1 MKKIIASAFLVIA
14 LFGVSL
20 VSASAGTFDPST
32 GNGYCVLGTARF
44 VPYSGEVDSV
54 DALAA
59 ILNAISAADNSLSYG
74 SSASAGAQYVFM
86 PTFQVN
92 IRYNSTHNCYGIFLQ
107 NKSYSGWLH
116 TGNDSIGW
124 YMIYCP
130 PEKFEPYLLYS
141 ISRATSAISSKVSTI
156 SDTLTA
162 LSNSLSS
169 WIGGQLNGI
178 YYWTNQINVSADQIM
193 QRTMSIDN
201 SLSSFFDGHTVSDII
216 SAIPAASDLSNIES
230 TLSSINDKL
239 DNLSSSSGSAYDD
252 SALLAA
258 LQPITSFYEGG
269 VETVAKQSNSG
280 LLNCNLQ
287 FERGTF
293 SLLSLDAPADADVF
307 FFSRSAVY
315 YTAVGLSFGSSVRP
329 CSSPSPTHLGPT
341 MVADADSVAVTVK
354 ARSNSLVPAGTYDVH
369 FFDSAGNAITLKTG
383 DCFLPGSEVG
393 VWQIQRAEGG
403 YITIGSTTGLP
414 NGFEFSDL
422 FYSCVRFKASELNSA
437 PALFSYWLD
446 YFYNTETY
454 YSLFRIVSSADST
467 ITFRYSTLH
476 PVLAWLAQCQNGF
489 QTWLGNKL
497 DNLPSSSG
505 SSDLTSVTTRL
516 DTIIEQL
523 QTTSGE
529 SGCDH
534 TYTQD
539 VTQAPT
545 CILPGLQVSTC
556 SQCGDSYSEILA
568 ALGHDWQC
576 TSHVEAVTDP
586 DTGEVTQ
593 SGYDIYTCS
602 RCGDTYND
610 YAGDGAPS
618 DYGDT
623 SLSKIIVKLFSKL
636 GTFAGKIISW
646 IIGLFDKMLSGLN
659 DIITRFS
666 DLTAQI
672 TGFGGDYPS
681 WLSGFWGI
689 LPQEFQLALTFS
701 FVCVFIGV
709 IGRKLFFA

>member
-1 MKKIIASAFLVIA
+1 MLRKFIITVICCLSISVLCAVPSYAATMSDKEMAIEQISLCWQTSTNKKNVISFDSLTSLCA
-14 LFGVSL
+14 DLNRDGYPCEIRFVSVL
-20 VSASAGTFDPST
+20 
-32 GNGYCVLGTARF
+32 NGYAILGTGYVHNTFESAR
-44 VPYSGEVDSV
+44 VY
-54 DALAA
+54 
-59 ILNAISAADNSLSYG
+59 SLSGKYYSNIEG
-74 SSASAGAQYVFM
+74 SIFYSPYQSDSLLSG
-86 PTFQVN
+86 
-92 IRYNSTHNCYGIFLQ
+92 IST
-107 NKSYSGWLH
+107 
-116 TGNDSIGW
+116 
-124 YMIYCP
+124 
-130 PEKFEPYLLYS
+130 YL
-141 ISRATSAISSKVSTI
+141 SAISSKVSTI
-156 SDTLTA
+156 SDTLTS
-162 LSNSLSS
+162 LYNSLQS
-169 WIGGQLNGI
+169 WFGGQLSGI
-178 YYWTNQINVSADQIM
+178 YYWTNSIYLSAS
-193 QRTMSIDN
+193 RID
-201 SLSSFFDGHTVSDII
+201 SALTSFFGNNTVSDII
-216 SAIPAASDLSNIES
+216 SAIPAAPDLSNIES
-230 TLSSINDKL
+230 TLSSINNKL
-239 DNLSSSSGSAYDD
+239 DNLPSSSGSAYDD

-258 LQPITSFYEGG
+258 LQPIISFYQDG
-269 VETVAKQSNSG
+269 VETVVLDSSSG
-280 LLNCNLQ
+280 TLSGNIQ

-293 SLLSLDAPADADVF
+293 SLLSLNASADADIF
-307 FFSRSAVY
+307 FLAENVY
-315 YTAVGLSFGSSVRP
+315 YSPSSLSFACPVRSS
-329 CSSPSPTHLGPT
+329 SSPTLSALGPT
-341 MVADADSVAVTVK
+341 LTADADHITVTVK
-354 ARSNSLVPAGTYDVH
+354 KTLDLPISVGTYDIQ
-369 FFDSAGNAITLKTG
+369 FFDTSGDAIALKTG
-383 DCFLPGSEVG
+383 DCFLPGSDVG
-393 VWQIQRAEGG
+393 VWQIRRAEGG

-414 NGFEFSDL
+414 EGFEFSDL
-422 FYSCVRFKASELNSA
+422 FHSCVRFKVSDINSA
-437 PALFSYWLD
+437 PAQFSYWLD
-446 YFYNTETY
+446 YFYNTDTY
-454 YSLFRIVSSADST
+454 YSRFRIVSPDDAT

-476 PVLAWLAQCQNGF
+476 PVLAWLAQRQNGF

-497 DNLPSSSG
+497 DNLPG

-636 GTFAGKIISW
+636 GTFAGKVISW

-659 DIITRFS
+659 DLITRFS

-709 IGRKLFFA
+709 IGRKLFFV

>member
-1 MKKIIASAFLVIA
+1 MLRKFIITVICCLSISILCAVPSYAATMSDKEMAIEQISLCWQTSTNKKNVIS
-14 LFGVSL
+14 FDSL
-20 VSASAGTFDPST
+20 TSLCADLNRDGYPCEIRFVSAL
-32 GNGYCVLGTARF
+32 NGYAILGTGYVHNTFESAR
-44 VPYSGEVDSV
+44 VY
-54 DALAA
+54 
-59 ILNAISAADNSLSYG
+59 SLSGKYYSNIEG
-74 SSASAGAQYVFM
+74 SIFYSPYQSDSLLSG
-86 PTFQVN
+86 
-92 IRYNSTHNCYGIFLQ
+92 IST
-107 NKSYSGWLH
+107 
-116 TGNDSIGW
+116 
-124 YMIYCP
+124 
-130 PEKFEPYLLYS
+130 YL
-141 ISRATSAISSKVSTI
+141 SAISSKVSTI
-156 SDTLTA
+156 SDTLTS
-162 LSNSLSS
+162 LYNSLQS
-169 WIGGQLNGI
+169 WFGGQLSGI
-178 YYWTNQINVSADQIM
+178 YYWTNSINLSAS
-193 QRTMSIDN
+193 RID
-201 SLSSFFDGHTVSDII
+201 SALTSFFGNNTVSDII
-216 SAIPAASDLSNIES
+216 SAIPAAPDLSNIES
-230 TLSSINDKL
+230 TLSSINNKL
-239 DNLSSSSGSAYDD
+239 DNLPSSSGSAYDD

-315 YTAVGLSFGSSVRP
+315 YTTVGLSFGSSVRSY
-329 CSSPSPTHLGPT
+329 SSPSPTHLGPT

-354 ARSNSLVPAGTYDVH
+354 ARSDSLVPAGTYDVH

-476 PVLAWLAQCQNGF
+476 PVLAWLAQRQNGF

-497 DNLPSSSG
+497 DNLPASSG

-636 GTFAGKIISW
+636 GTFAGKVISW

>member
-1 MKKIIASAFLVIA
+1 MKKLIASAFLVIA
-14 LFGVSL
+14 LFGAFM

-54 DALAA
+54 DALSA

-92 IRYNSTHNCYGIFLQ
+92 IKYNSTHNCYGIFLK

-130 PEKFEPYLLYS
+130 PEKFEPDLLYS

-216 SAIPAASDLSNIES
+216 SAIPAAPDLSNIES
-230 TLSSINDKL
+230 TLSSINNKL
-239 DNLSSSSGSAYDD
+239 DNLPSSSGSAYDD

-258 LQPITSFYEGG
+258 LQPIISFYQDG
-269 VETVAKQSNSG
+269 VETVVLDSSSG
-280 LLNCNLQ
+280 TLSGNIQ

-293 SLLSLDAPADADVF
+293 SLLSLNASADADIF
-307 FFSRSAVY
+307 FLAENVY
-315 YTAVGLSFGSSVRP
+315 YSPSSLSFAFPVRSS
-329 CSSPSPTHLGPT
+329 SSPTLSALGPT
-341 MVADADSVAVTVK
+341 LTADADHITVTVK
-354 ARSNSLVPAGTYDVH
+354 KTLDLPISVGTYDIQ
-369 FFDSAGNAITLKTG
+369 FFDTSGDAIALKTG
-383 DCFLPGSEVG
+383 DCFLPGSDVG
-393 VWQIQRAEGG
+393 VWQIRRAEGG

-414 NGFEFSDL
+414 EGFEFSDL
-422 FYSCVRFKASELNSA
+422 FHSCVRFKVSDINSA
-437 PALFSYWLD
+437 PAQFSYWLD
-446 YFYNTETY
+446 YFYNTDTY
-454 YSLFRIVSSADST
+454 YSRFRIVSPDDAT

-476 PVLAWLAQCQNGF
+476 PVLAWLAQRQNGF

-497 DNLPSSSG
+497 DNLPG

-576 TSHVEAVTDP
+576 TSHVEAITDP

-636 GTFAGKIISW
+636 GTFAGKVISW

-659 DIITRFS
+659 DLITRFS

-709 IGRKLFFA
+709 IGRKLFFV

>member
-1 MKKIIASAFLVIA
+1 MKKLIASAFLVIA
-14 LFGVSL
+14 LFGVSM
-20 VSASAGTFDPST
+20 VCASAVAQDPST
-32 GNGYCVLGTARF
+32 GNGFTVVGTAHF
-44 VPYSGEVDSV
+44 VPYSGEVDT
-54 DALAA
+54 
-59 ILNAISAADNSLSYG
+59 
-74 SSASAGAQYVFM
+74 ASALSDIVAALMSSDQALDYLSVYNSSTSYAFM
-86 PTFQVN
+86 PNYVVN
-92 IRYNSTHNCYGIFLQ
+92 IKYNSTHNCYGIFLTS
-107 NKSYSGWLH
+107 KSYSGWLH
-116 TGNDSIGW
+116 TGSATAGR

-130 PEKFEPYLLYS
+130 PEKFEPDLLYS

-216 SAIPAASDLSNIES
+216 SAIPAAPDLSNIES
-230 TLSSINDKL
+230 TLSSINNKL
-239 DNLSSSSGSAYDD
+239 DNLPSSSGSAYDD

-293 SLLSLDAPADADVF
+293 SLLSLNASPDADVF
-307 FFSRSAVY
+307 FLAENTY
-315 YTAVGLSFGSSVRP
+315 YTVNSLSFASPVRST
-329 CSSPSPTHLGPT
+329 SSPSLSALGPT
-341 MVADADSVAVTVK
+341 MTADADHITVTVK
-354 ARSNSLVPAGTYDVH
+354 KKSNLPIPVGTYDIQ
-369 FFDSAGNAITLKTG
+369 FFGTSGDAIALKTG
-383 DCFLPGSEVG
+383 DCFLPSSEVG
-393 VWQIQRAEGG
+393 VWQIRRAEGG

-414 NGFEFSDL
+414 DGFGFSDL

-476 PVLAWLAQCQNGF
+476 PVLAWLAQRQNGF

-497 DNLPSSSG
+497 DNLPASSG

-672 TGFGGDYPS
+672 TGFGGDYPV

-701 FVCVFIGV
+701 FVCVFIGI

>member
-1 MKKIIASAFLVIA
+1 MKKLIASAFLVIA
-14 LFGVSL
+14 LFSVSM
-20 VSASAGTFDPST
+20 VCASAVAQDPST
-32 GNGYCVLGTARF
+32 GNSFTVVGTAHF
-44 VPYSGEVDSV
+44 VPYSGEVDT
-54 DALAA
+54 
-59 ILNAISAADNSLSYG
+59 
-74 SSASAGAQYVFM
+74 ASALSDIVAALMSSDQALDYLSVYNSSTSYAFM
-86 PTFQVN
+86 PNYVVN
-92 IRYNSTHNCYGIFLQ
+92 IKYNSTHNCYGIFFTS
-107 NKSYSGWLH
+107 KSYSGWLH
-116 TGNDSIGW
+116 TGSATAGR

-130 PEKFEPYLLYS
+130 PEKFEPDLLYS

-156 SDTLTA
+156 SDTLTS
-162 LSNSLSS
+162 LYNSLQS
-169 WIGGQLNGI
+169 WFGGQLSGI
-178 YYWTNQINVSADQIM
+178 YYWTNSINLSAS
-193 QRTMSIDN
+193 RID
-201 SLSSFFDGHTVSDII
+201 SALTSFFGNNTVSDII
-216 SAIPAASDLSNIES
+216 SAIPAAPDLSNIES
-230 TLSSINDKL
+230 TLSSINNKL
-239 DNLSSSSGSAYDD
+239 DNLPSSSGSAYDD

-280 LLNCNLQ
+280 FLNCNLQ

-307 FFSRSAVY
+307 FFSRSAGY
-315 YTAVGLSFGSSVRP
+315 YTAVGLSFGSSVRSH
-329 CSSPSPTHLGPT
+329 SSPSPTHLGPT
-341 MVADADSVAVTVK
+341 MTADADSVAVTVK
-354 ARSNSLVPAGTYDVH
+354 ARSDSLVPAGTYDVH

-476 PVLAWLAQCQNGF
+476 PVLAWLAQRQNGF

-497 DNLPSSSG
+497 DNLPGSSG

-556 SQCGDSYSEILA
+556 SQCGNSYSEILA

>member
-1 MKKIIASAFLVIA
+1 MKKLIASAFLVIA

-92 IRYNSTHNCYGIFLQ
+92 IKYNSTHNCYGIFLQ

-130 PEKFEPYLLYS
+130 PEKFEPDLLYS

-216 SAIPAASDLSNIES
+216 SAIPAAPDLSNIES
-230 TLSSINDKL
+230 TLSSINNKL
-239 DNLSSSSGSAYDD
+239 DNLPSSSGSAYDD

-258 LQPITSFYEGG
+258 LQPIASFYEGG

-293 SLLSLDAPADADVF
+293 SLLSLNASPDADVF
-307 FFSRSAVY
+307 FLAENTY
-315 YTAVGLSFGSSVRP
+315 YTVNSLSFASPVRST
-329 CSSPSPTHLGPT
+329 SSPSLSALGPT
-341 MVADADSVAVTVK
+341 MTADADHITVTVK
-354 ARSNSLVPAGTYDVH
+354 KKSNLPIPVGTYDIQ
-369 FFDSAGNAITLKTG
+369 FFGTSGDAIALKTG
-383 DCFLPGSEVG
+383 DCFLPSSEVG
-393 VWQIQRAEGG
+393 VWQIRRAEGG

-414 NGFEFSDL
+414 DGFGFSDL

-476 PVLAWLAQCQNGF
+476 PVLAWLAQRQNGF

-497 DNLPSSSG
+497 DNLPG
-505 SSDLTSVTTRL
+505 SSPSDLSNIESALSTIIDKMDNLPASVDNIVVNITEDNSAYNIFYVEDENGDKKSVTSV
-516 DTIIEQL
+516 
-523 QTTSGE
+523 
-529 SGCDH
+529 
-534 TYTQD
+534 
-539 VTQAPT
+539 A
-545 CILPGLQVSTC
+545 
-556 SQCGDSYSEILA
+556 GDSLSA
-568 ALGHDWQC
+568 
-576 TSHVEAVTDP
+576 
-586 DTGEVTQ
+586 
-593 SGYDIYTCS
+593 SG
-602 RCGDTYND
+602 
-610 YAGDGAPS
+610 
-618 DYGDT
+618 
-623 SLSKIIVKLFSKL
+623 KLLQFLYKL
-636 GTFAGKIISW
+636 
-646 IIGLFDKMLSGLN
+646 IIGGAISDVDNSIGGLN
-659 DIITRFS
+659 DFFF
-666 DLTAQI
+666 DNA
-672 TGFGGDYPS
+672 PS
-681 WLSGFWGI
+681 GLG
-689 LPQEFQLALTFS
+689 E
-701 FVCVFIGV
+701 GV
-709 IGRKLFFA
+709 TVWD

>member
-1 MKKIIASAFLVIA
+1 MKKYIITAFLAVGIFATCIIPAHAASAGSV
-14 LFGVSL
+14 VSL
-20 VSASAGTFDPST
+20 VKDMFAVCLETVNQDEDAWIAARDQINSHWQSYSSVSSMARLYLSYETMSNLAAEL
-32 GNGYCVLGTARF
+32 NGDGFPCRLEFNRNLQLYVICGV
-44 VPYSGEVDSV
+44 GEVGSVPGVYVTGLYLTNGSRDLFCCEYNTDS
-54 DALAA
+54 L
-59 ILNAISAADNSLSYG
+59 LS
-74 SSASAGAQYVFM
+74 
-86 PTFQVN
+86 N
-92 IRYNSTHNCYGIFLQ
+92 
-107 NKSYSGWLH
+107 
-116 TGNDSIGW
+116 
-124 YMIYCP
+124 
-130 PEKFEPYLLYS
+130 
-141 ISRATSAISSKVSTI
+141 ISSEISTI

-169 WIGGQLNGI
+169 WIGGQLSGI
-178 YYWTNQINVSADQIM
+178 YYWTNSINLSAS
-193 QRTMSIDN
+193 RID
-201 SLSSFFDGHTVSDII
+201 SALTSFFGNNTVSDII
-216 SAIPAASDLSNIES
+216 SAIPAAPDLSNIES
-230 TLSSINDKL
+230 TLSSINNKL
-239 DNLSSSSGSAYDD
+239 DNLPSSSGSAYDD

-258 LQPITSFYEGG
+258 LQPIISFYQDG
-269 VETVAKQSNSG
+269 VETVVLDSSSG
-280 LLNCNLQ
+280 TLFGNIQ

-293 SLLSLDAPADADVF
+293 SLLSLNASADADIF
-307 FFSRSAVY
+307 FLAETVY
-315 YTAVGLSFGSSVRP
+315 YSPSSLSFASPVRSS
-329 CSSPSPTHLGPT
+329 SSPTLSALGPT
-341 MVADADSVAVTVK
+341 LTADADHITVTVK
-354 ARSNSLVPAGTYDVH
+354 KTLDLPISVGTYDIQ
-369 FFDSAGNAITLKTG
+369 FFDTSGDAIALKTG
-383 DCFLPGSEVG
+383 DCFLPGSDVG
-393 VWQIQRAEGG
+393 VWQIRRAEGG

-414 NGFEFSDL
+414 EGFEFSDL
-422 FYSCVRFKASELNSA
+422 FHSCVRFKVSDINSA
-437 PALFSYWLD
+437 PAQFSYWLD
-446 YFYNTETY
+446 YFYNTDTY
-454 YSLFRIVSSADST
+454 YSRFRIVSPDDAT

-476 PVLAWLAQCQNGF
+476 PVLAWLAQRQNGF

-497 DNLPSSSG
+497 DNLPG

-636 GTFAGKIISW
+636 GTFAGKVISW

-672 TGFGGDYPS
+672 TGFGGDYPT
-681 WLSGFWGI
+681 WLSSFWGI

>member
-1 MKKIIASAFLVIA
+1 MLRKFIITVICCLSISVLCAVPSYAATMSDKEMAIEQISLCWQTSTNKKNVIS
-14 LFGVSL
+14 FDSL
-20 VSASAGTFDPST
+20 TSLCADLNRDGYPCEIRFVSAL
-32 GNGYCVLGTARF
+32 NGYAILGTGYVHNTFESAR
-44 VPYSGEVDSV
+44 VY
-54 DALAA
+54 
-59 ILNAISAADNSLSYG
+59 SLSGKYYSNIEG
-74 SSASAGAQYVFM
+74 SIFYSPYQSDSLLSG
-86 PTFQVN
+86 
-92 IRYNSTHNCYGIFLQ
+92 IST
-107 NKSYSGWLH
+107 
-116 TGNDSIGW
+116 
-124 YMIYCP
+124 
-130 PEKFEPYLLYS
+130 YL
-141 ISRATSAISSKVSTI
+141 SAISSKVSTI
-156 SDTLTA
+156 SDTLTS
-162 LSNSLSS
+162 LYNSLQS
-169 WIGGQLNGI
+169 WFGGQLSGI
-178 YYWTNQINVSADQIM
+178 YYWTNSINLSAS
-193 QRTMSIDN
+193 RID
-201 SLSSFFDGHTVSDII
+201 SALTSFFGNNTVSDII
-216 SAIPAASDLSNIES
+216 SAIPAAPDLSNIES
-230 TLSSINDKL
+230 TLSSINNKL
-239 DNLSSSSGSAYDD
+239 DNLPSSSGSAYDD

-315 YTAVGLSFGSSVRP
+315 YTTVGLSFGSSVRSY
-329 CSSPSPTHLGPT
+329 SSPSPTHLGPT
-341 MVADADSVAVTVK
+341 MTADADSVAVTVK
-354 ARSNSLVPAGTYDVH
+354 ARSDSLVPAGTYDVH

-422 FYSCVRFKASELNSA
+422 FYSCVRFKASELNLA

-476 PVLAWLAQCQNGF
+476 PVLAWLAQRQNGF

-709 IGRKLFFA
+709 IGRKLFFV

>member
-1 MKKIIASAFLVIA
+1 MKKYIASAFLVIA
-14 LFGVSL
+14 LFGAFM

-54 DALAA
+54 DALSA

-92 IRYNSTHNCYGIFLQ
+92 IKYNSTHNCYGIFLK

-130 PEKFEPYLLYS
+130 PEKFEPDLLYS

-156 SDTLTA
+156 SDTLTS
-162 LSNSLSS
+162 LYNSLQS
-169 WIGGQLNGI
+169 WFGGQLSGI
-178 YYWTNQINVSADQIM
+178 YYWTNSINLSAS
-193 QRTMSIDN
+193 RID
-201 SLSSFFDGHTVSDII
+201 SALTSFFGNNTVSDII
-216 SAIPAASDLSNIES
+216 SAIPAAPDLSNIES
-230 TLSSINDKL
+230 TLSSINNKL
-239 DNLSSSSGSAYDD
+239 DNLPSSSGSAYDD

-293 SLLSLDAPADADVF
+293 SLLSLDAPVDADVF
-307 FFSRSAVY
+307 FFSRSASY
-315 YTAVGLSFGSSVRP
+315 YIPVGLSFGSSVR
-329 CSSPSPTHLGPT
+329 SYASPSPTHLGPT
-341 MVADADSVAVTVK
+341 MVADADSVAITVK
-354 ARSNSLVPAGTYDVH
+354 ARSDSPVPAGTYDVH
-369 FFDSAGNAITLKTG
+369 FFDSAGNAIALKTG

-393 VWQIQRAEGG
+393 VWQIQRVEGG

-414 NGFEFSDL
+414 DGFGFSDL

-476 PVLAWLAQCQNGF
+476 PVLAWLAQRQNGF

-497 DNLPSSSG
+497 DNLPASSG

-556 SQCGDSYSEILA
+556 SQCGNSYSEILA

-636 GTFAGKIISW
+636 GTFAGKVISW

-659 DIITRFS
+659 DLITRFS

-709 IGRKLFFA
+709 IGRKLFFV

>member
-1 MKKIIASAFLVIA
+1 MLRKFIITVICCLSISVLCAVPSYAATMSDKEMAIEQISLCWQTSTNKKNVISFDSLTSLCA
-14 LFGVSL
+14 DLNRDGYPCEIRFVSVL
-20 VSASAGTFDPST
+20 
-32 GNGYCVLGTARF
+32 NGYAILGTGYVHNTFESAR
-44 VPYSGEVDSV
+44 VY
-54 DALAA
+54 
-59 ILNAISAADNSLSYG
+59 SLSGKYYSNIEG
-74 SSASAGAQYVFM
+74 SIFYSPYQSDSLLSG
-86 PTFQVN
+86 
-92 IRYNSTHNCYGIFLQ
+92 IST
-107 NKSYSGWLH
+107 
-116 TGNDSIGW
+116 
-124 YMIYCP
+124 
-130 PEKFEPYLLYS
+130 YL
-141 ISRATSAISSKVSTI
+141 SAISSKVSTI
-156 SDTLTA
+156 SDTLTS
-162 LSNSLSS
+162 LYNSLQS
-169 WIGGQLNGI
+169 WFGGQLTGI
-178 YYWTNQINVSADQIM
+178 YYWTNSINLSAS
-193 QRTMSIDN
+193 RID
-201 SLSSFFDGHTVSDII
+201 SALASFFGNNTVSDII

-258 LQPITSFYEGG
+258 LQPITSFYQDG
-269 VETVAKQSNSG
+269 VETVVLDSSSG
-280 LLNCNLQ
+280 ILSGNIQ

-293 SLLSLDAPADADVF
+293 SLLSLNASVDADVF
-307 FFSRSAVY
+307 FLAENVY
-315 YTAVGLSFGSSVRP
+315 YSPSSLSFAPPVRSS
-329 CSSPSPTHLGPT
+329 SSPTLSALGPT
-341 MVADADSVAVTVK
+341 LTADADHITVTVK
-354 ARSNSLVPAGTYDVH
+354 KTLDLPISVGTYDIQ
-369 FFDSAGNAITLKTG
+369 FFDTSGDAIALKTG
-383 DCFLPGSEVG
+383 DCFLPGSDVG
-393 VWQIQRAEGG
+393 VWQIRRAEGG

-414 NGFEFSDL
+414 EGFEFSDL
-422 FYSCVRFKASELNSA
+422 FHSCVRFKVSDINSA
-437 PALFSYWLD
+437 PAQFSYWLD
-446 YFYNTETY
+446 YFYNTDTY
-454 YSLFRIVSSADST
+454 RSRFRIVSPDDAT

-476 PVLAWLAQCQNGF
+476 PVLAWLAQRQNSF
-489 QTWLGNKL
+489 QTWLGNRL
-497 DNLPSSSG
+497 NNLPGSSP
-505 SSDLTSVTTRL
+505 SDLTSVTTRL

-576 TSHVEAVTDP
+576 TSHVETVTDP

-672 TGFGGDYPS
+672 TGFGGAYPS

>member
-1 MKKIIASAFLVIA
+1 MKKLIASAFLVIA
-14 LFGVSL
+14 LFSVSM
-20 VSASAGTFDPST
+20 VCASAVAQDPST
-32 GNGYCVLGTARF
+32 GNGFTVVGTAHF
-44 VPYSGEVDSV
+44 VPYSGEVDT
-54 DALAA
+54 
-59 ILNAISAADNSLSYG
+59 
-74 SSASAGAQYVFM
+74 ASALSDIVAALMSSDQALDYLSVYNSSTSYAFM
-86 PTFQVN
+86 PNYVVN
-92 IRYNSTHNCYGIFLQ
+92 IKYNSTHNCYGIFLTS
-107 NKSYSGWLH
+107 KSYSGWLH
-116 TGNDSIGW
+116 TGSATAGR

-130 PEKFEPYLLYS
+130 PEKFEPDLLYS

-156 SDTLTA
+156 SDTLTS
-162 LSNSLSS
+162 LYNSLQS
-169 WIGGQLNGI
+169 WFGGQLSGI
-178 YYWTNQINVSADQIM
+178 YYWTNSINLSAS
-193 QRTMSIDN
+193 RID
-201 SLSSFFDGHTVSDII
+201 SALTSFFGNNTVSDII
-216 SAIPAASDLSNIES
+216 SAIPAAPDLSNIES
-230 TLSSINDKL
+230 TLSSINNKL
-239 DNLSSSSGSAYDD
+239 DNLPSSSGSAYDD

-258 LQPITSFYEGG
+258 LQPITSFYQGG
-269 VETVAKQSNSG
+269 VETVVLDSSSG
-280 LLNCNLQ
+280 TLAGNIQ

-293 SLLSLDAPADADVF
+293 SLLSLNASPDADIF
-307 FFSRSAVY
+307 FLAKNTY
-315 YTAVGLSFGSSVRP
+315 YLASGLSFASPVRSS
-329 CSSPSPTHLGPT
+329 SSPTLAALGPT
-341 MVADADSVAVTVK
+341 MTADADHITVTVK
-354 ARSNSLVPAGTYDVH
+354 KTLDLPISVGTYDIQ
-369 FFDSAGNAITLKTG
+369 FFDTSGDAIALKTG

-393 VWQIQRAEGG
+393 VWQIRRAEGG

-414 NGFEFSDL
+414 DGFEFSDL
-422 FYSCVRFKASELNSA
+422 FYSCVRFKVSDINSA

-454 YSLFRIVSSADST
+454 YSRFRIVSSADST

-476 PVLAWLAQCQNGF
+476 PVLAWLAQRQNGF

-497 DNLPSSSG
+497 DNLPASSG

-529 SGCDH
+529 TACDH
-534 TYTQD
+534 TYVPE

-556 SQCGDSYSEILA
+556 SQCGNSYSEILA

-576 TSHVEAVTDP
+576 TSHVETVTDP

-623 SLSKIIVKLFSKL
+623 SISKIIVKLFSKL

-659 DIITRFS
+659 DIITQFS

-672 TGFGGDYPS
+672 TGFGGDYPV

-701 FVCVFIGV
+701 FVCVFIGI

>member
-1 MKKIIASAFLVIA
+1 MLRKFIITVICCLSISILCAVPSYAATMSDKEMAIEQISLCWQTSTNKKNVIS
-14 LFGVSL
+14 FDSL
-20 VSASAGTFDPST
+20 TSLCADLNRDGYPCEIRFVSAL
-32 GNGYCVLGTARF
+32 NGYAILGTGYVHNTFESAR
-44 VPYSGEVDSV
+44 VY
-54 DALAA
+54 
-59 ILNAISAADNSLSYG
+59 SLSGKYYSNIEG
-74 SSASAGAQYVFM
+74 SIFYSPYQSDSLLSG
-86 PTFQVN
+86 
-92 IRYNSTHNCYGIFLQ
+92 IST
-107 NKSYSGWLH
+107 
-116 TGNDSIGW
+116 
-124 YMIYCP
+124 
-130 PEKFEPYLLYS
+130 YL
-141 ISRATSAISSKVSTI
+141 SAISSKVSTI
-156 SDTLTA
+156 SDTLTS
-162 LSNSLSS
+162 LYNSLQS
-169 WIGGQLNGI
+169 WFGGQLSGI
-178 YYWTNQINVSADQIM
+178 YYWTNSINLSAS
-193 QRTMSIDN
+193 RID
-201 SLSSFFDGHTVSDII
+201 SALTSFFGNNTVSDII
-216 SAIPAASDLSNIES
+216 SAIPAAPDLSNIES
-230 TLSSINDKL
+230 TLSSINNKL
-239 DNLSSSSGSAYDD
+239 DNLPSSSGSAYDD

-315 YTAVGLSFGSSVRP
+315 YTMVGLSFGSSVRSY
-329 CSSPSPTHLGPT
+329 SSPSPTHLGPT

-354 ARSNSLVPAGTYDVH
+354 ARSDSLVPAGTYDVH

-476 PVLAWLAQCQNGF
+476 PVLAWLAQRQNGF

-497 DNLPSSSG
+497 DNLPASSG

-672 TGFGGDYPS
+672 TGFCGDYPS

>member
-1 MKKIIASAFLVIA
+1 MLRKFIITVICCLSISILCAVPSYAATMSDKEMAIEQISLCWQTSTNKKNVIS
-14 LFGVSL
+14 FDSL
-20 VSASAGTFDPST
+20 TSLCADLNRDGYPCEIRFVSAL
-32 GNGYCVLGTARF
+32 NGYAILGTGYVHNTFESAR
-44 VPYSGEVDSV
+44 VY
-54 DALAA
+54 
-59 ILNAISAADNSLSYG
+59 SLSGKYYSNIEG
-74 SSASAGAQYVFM
+74 SIFYSPYQSDSLLSG
-86 PTFQVN
+86 
-92 IRYNSTHNCYGIFLQ
+92 IST
-107 NKSYSGWLH
+107 
-116 TGNDSIGW
+116 
-124 YMIYCP
+124 
-130 PEKFEPYLLYS
+130 YL
-141 ISRATSAISSKVSTI
+141 SAISSKVSTI
-156 SDTLTA
+156 SDTLTS
-162 LSNSLSS
+162 LYNSLQS
-169 WIGGQLNGI
+169 WFGGQLSGI
-178 YYWTNQINVSADQIM
+178 YYWTNSINLSAS
-193 QRTMSIDN
+193 RID
-201 SLSSFFDGHTVSDII
+201 SALTSFLGNNTVSDII

-230 TLSSINDKL
+230 TLSSINNKL
-239 DNLSSSSGSAYDD
+239 DNLPSSSGSAYDD

-269 VETVAKQSNSG
+269 VETVAMQSNSG

-293 SLLSLDAPADADVF
+293 SLLSLDAPVDADVF
-307 FFSRSAVY
+307 FFSRSASY
-315 YTAVGLSFGSSVRP
+315 YNPVGLSFGSSVR
-329 CSSPSPTHLGPT
+329 SYASPSRTHLGPT
-341 MVADADSVAVTVK
+341 MVADADSVAITVK
-354 ARSNSLVPAGTYDVH
+354 ARSDSPVPAGTYDVH
-369 FFDSAGNAITLKTG
+369 FFDSAGNAIALKTG

-393 VWQIQRAEGG
+393 VWQIQRVEGG

-414 NGFEFSDL
+414 DGFGFSDL

-476 PVLAWLAQCQNGF
+476 PVLAWLAQRQNGF

-497 DNLPSSSG
+497 DNLPASSG

-556 SQCGDSYSEILA
+556 SQCGNSYSEILA

>member
-1 MKKIIASAFLVIA
+1 MLRKFIITVICCLSISVLCAVPSYAATMSDKEMAIEQISLCWQTSTNKKNVIS
-14 LFGVSL
+14 FDSL
-20 VSASAGTFDPST
+20 TSLCADLNRDGYPCEIRFVSAL
-32 GNGYCVLGTARF
+32 NGYAILGTGYVHNTFESAR
-44 VPYSGEVDSV
+44 VY
-54 DALAA
+54 
-59 ILNAISAADNSLSYG
+59 SLSGKYYSNIEG
-74 SSASAGAQYVFM
+74 SIFYSPYQSDSLLSG
-86 PTFQVN
+86 
-92 IRYNSTHNCYGIFLQ
+92 IST
-107 NKSYSGWLH
+107 
-116 TGNDSIGW
+116 
-124 YMIYCP
+124 
-130 PEKFEPYLLYS
+130 YL
-141 ISRATSAISSKVSTI
+141 SAISSKVSTI
-156 SDTLTA
+156 SDTLTS
-162 LSNSLSS
+162 LYNSLQS
-169 WIGGQLNGI
+169 WFGGQLSGI
-178 YYWTNQINVSADQIM
+178 YYWTNSINLSAS
-193 QRTMSIDN
+193 RID
-201 SLSSFFDGHTVSDII
+201 SALTSFFGNNTVSDII
-216 SAIPAASDLSNIES
+216 SAIPAAPDLSNIES
-230 TLSSINDKL
+230 TLSSINNKL
-239 DNLSSSSGSAYDD
+239 DNLPSSSGSAYDD

-315 YTAVGLSFGSSVRP
+315 YTTVGLSFGSSVRSY
-329 CSSPSPTHLGPT
+329 SSPSPTHLGPT
-341 MVADADSVAVTVK
+341 MTADADSVAVTVK
-354 ARSNSLVPAGTYDVH
+354 ARSDSLVPAGTYDVH

-414 NGFEFSDL
+414 SGFEFSDL

-476 PVLAWLAQCQNGF
+476 PVLAWLAQRQNGF

-556 SQCGDSYSEILA
+556 SRCGDSYSEILA

-709 IGRKLFFA
+709 IGRKLFFV

>member
-1 MKKIIASAFLVIA
+1 MKKVIFTIFVMAFLLVSCVVGA
-14 LFGVSL
+14 FAYSENTNPGVYVVSPNGGYSL
-20 VSASAGTFDPST
+20 TTPSSTKLSASAMQQFALDLYTPEFADSFVLWRTDSSHVGTRYVRGVDF
-32 GNGYCVLGTARF
+32 VL
-44 VPYSGEVDSV
+44 Y
-54 DALAA
+54 
-59 ILNAISAADNSLSYG
+59 NSRYVIRVYDGSSYG
-74 SSASAGAQYVFM
+74 YVGYIVGGECRLYWSDLS
-86 PTFQVN
+86 P
-92 IRYNSTHNCYGIFLQ
+92 YNT
-107 NKSYSGWLH
+107 
-116 TGNDSIGW
+116 DS
-124 YMIYCP
+124 
-130 PEKFEPYLLYS
+130 LLS
-141 ISRATSAISSKVSTI
+141 NISSEISTI

-201 SLSSFFDGHTVSDII
+201 SLSFFFDGHTVSDII
-216 SAIPAASDLSNIES
+216 SAIPAAPDLSNIES
-230 TLSSINDKL
+230 TLSSINNKL
-239 DNLSSSSGSAYDD
+239 DNLPSSSGSAYDD

-307 FFSRSAVY
+307 FFSRNAGY
-315 YTAVGLSFGSSVRP
+315 YIPAGLSFGSSVRSY
-329 CSSPSPTHLGPT
+329 SSPSPTHLGPT
-341 MVADADSVAVTVK
+341 MTADADSVAVTVK
-354 ARSNSLVPAGTYDVH
+354 ARSDSLVPAGTYDVH
-369 FFDSAGNAITLKTG
+369 FFDSAGNAIALKTG
-383 DCFLPGSEVG
+383 DCFLPGSDVG
-393 VWQIQRAEGG
+393 VWQIRRAEGG

-414 NGFEFSDL
+414 DGFGFSDL

-476 PVLAWLAQCQNGF
+476 PVLAWLAQRQNGF

-497 DNLPSSSG
+497 DNLPASSG

-701 FVCVFIGV
+701 FVCVFIGG

>member
-1 MKKIIASAFLVIA
+1 MLRKFIITVICCLSISILCAVPSYAATMSDKEMAIEQISLCWQTSTNKKNVIS
-14 LFGVSL
+14 FDSL
-20 VSASAGTFDPST
+20 TSLCADLNRDGYPCEIRFVSAL
-32 GNGYCVLGTARF
+32 NGYAILGTGYVHNTFESAR
-44 VPYSGEVDSV
+44 VY
-54 DALAA
+54 
-59 ILNAISAADNSLSYG
+59 SLSGKYYSNIEG
-74 SSASAGAQYVFM
+74 SIFYSPYQSDSLLSG
-86 PTFQVN
+86 
-92 IRYNSTHNCYGIFLQ
+92 IST
-107 NKSYSGWLH
+107 
-116 TGNDSIGW
+116 
-124 YMIYCP
+124 
-130 PEKFEPYLLYS
+130 YL
-141 ISRATSAISSKVSTI
+141 SAISSKVSTI
-156 SDTLTA
+156 SDTLTS
-162 LSNSLSS
+162 LYNSLQS
-169 WIGGQLNGI
+169 WFGGQLSGI
-178 YYWTNQINVSADQIM
+178 YYWTNSINLSAS
-193 QRTMSIDN
+193 RID
-201 SLSSFFDGHTVSDII
+201 SALTSFFGNNTVSDII
-216 SAIPAASDLSNIES
+216 SAIPAAPDLSNIES
-230 TLSSINDKL
+230 TLSSINNKL
-239 DNLSSSSGSAYDD
+239 DNLPSSSGSAYDD

-315 YTAVGLSFGSSVRP
+315 YNMVGLSFGSSVRSY
-329 CSSPSPTHLGPT
+329 SSPSPTHLGPT

-354 ARSNSLVPAGTYDVH
+354 ARSGSLVPAGTYDVH

-476 PVLAWLAQCQNGF
+476 PVLAWLAQRQNGF

-497 DNLPSSSG
+497 DNLPASSG

>member
-1 MKKIIASAFLVIA
+1 MLRKFIIMVICCLSISILCAVPSYAATMSDKEMAIEQISLCWQTSTNKKNVIS
-14 LFGVSL
+14 FDSL
-20 VSASAGTFDPST
+20 TSLCADLNRDGYPCEIRFVSAL
-32 GNGYCVLGTARF
+32 NGYAILGTGYVHNTFESAR
-44 VPYSGEVDSV
+44 VY
-54 DALAA
+54 
-59 ILNAISAADNSLSYG
+59 SLSGKYYSNIEG
-74 SSASAGAQYVFM
+74 SIFYSPYQSDSLLSG
-86 PTFQVN
+86 
-92 IRYNSTHNCYGIFLQ
+92 IST
-107 NKSYSGWLH
+107 
-116 TGNDSIGW
+116 
-124 YMIYCP
+124 
-130 PEKFEPYLLYS
+130 YL
-141 ISRATSAISSKVSTI
+141 SAISSKVSTI
-156 SDTLTA
+156 SDTLTS
-162 LSNSLSS
+162 LYNSLQS
-169 WIGGQLNGI
+169 WFGGQLSGI
-178 YYWTNQINVSADQIM
+178 YYWTNSINLSAS
-193 QRTMSIDN
+193 RID
-201 SLSSFFDGHTVSDII
+201 SALTSFFGNNTVSDII
-216 SAIPAASDLSNIES
+216 SAIPAAPDLSNIES
-230 TLSSINDKL
+230 TLSSINNKL
-239 DNLSSSSGSAYDD
+239 DNLPSSSGSAYDD

-315 YTAVGLSFGSSVRP
+315 YNMVGLSFGSSVR
-329 CSSPSPTHLGPT
+329 SYASPSPTHLGPT

-354 ARSNSLVPAGTYDVH
+354 ARSGSLVPAGTYDVH

-476 PVLAWLAQCQNGF
+476 PVLAWLAQRQNGF

-497 DNLPSSSG
+497 DNLPASSG

>member
-1 MKKIIASAFLVIA
+1 MKKVIFTIFVMVFLLVSCVVGAFA
-14 LFGVSL
+14 YSENTNPGVYVVSPNGGYSL
-20 VSASAGTFDPST
+20 TTPSSTKLSASAMQQFALDLYTPEFADSFVLWRTDSSHVGTRYVRGVDFVLYNSRYVIRVYDGSSY
-32 GNGYCVLGTARF
+32 GYVGYIVGGECRLYWSDLS
-44 VPYSGEVDSV
+44 PYSTDS
-54 DALAA
+54 L
-59 ILNAISAADNSLSYG
+59 LS
-74 SSASAGAQYVFM
+74 S
-86 PTFQVN
+86 
-92 IRYNSTHNCYGIFLQ
+92 
-107 NKSYSGWLH
+107 
-116 TGNDSIGW
+116 
-124 YMIYCP
+124 
-130 PEKFEPYLLYS
+130 
-141 ISRATSAISSKVSTI
+141 ISSKVSTI
-156 SDTLTA
+156 SDTLTS
-162 LSNSLSS
+162 LYNSLQS
-169 WIGGQLNGI
+169 WFGGQLSGI
-178 YYWTNQINVSADQIM
+178 YYWTNSINLSAS
-193 QRTMSIDN
+193 RID
-201 SLSSFFDGHTVSDII
+201 SALTSFFGNNTVSDII
-216 SAIPAASDLSNIES
+216 SAIPAAPDLSNIES
-230 TLSSINDKL
+230 TLSSINNKL
-239 DNLSSSSGSAYDD
+239 DNLPSSSGSAYDD

-258 LQPITSFYEGG
+258 LQPIISFYQDG
-269 VETVAKQSNSG
+269 VETVVLDSSSG
-280 LLNCNLQ
+280 TLFGNIQ

-293 SLLSLDAPADADVF
+293 SLLSLNASADADIF
-307 FFSRSAVY
+307 FLAENVY
-315 YTAVGLSFGSSVRP
+315 YSPSSLSFASPVRSS
-329 CSSPSPTHLGPT
+329 SSPTLSALGPT
-341 MVADADSVAVTVK
+341 LTADADHITVTVK
-354 ARSNSLVPAGTYDVH
+354 KTLDLPISVGTYDIQ
-369 FFDSAGNAITLKTG
+369 FFDTSGDAIALKTG
-383 DCFLPGSEVG
+383 DCFLPGSDVG
-393 VWQIQRAEGG
+393 VWQIRRAEGG

-414 NGFEFSDL
+414 EGFEFSDL
-422 FYSCVRFKASELNSA
+422 FHSCVRFKVSDINSA
-437 PALFSYWLD
+437 PAQFSYWLD
-446 YFYNTETY
+446 YFYNTDTY
-454 YSLFRIVSSADST
+454 YSRFRIVSPDDAT

-476 PVLAWLAQCQNGF
+476 PVLAWLAQRQNGF

-497 DNLPSSSG
+497 DNLPG

-636 GTFAGKIISW
+636 GTFAGKVISW

-659 DIITRFS
+659 DLITRFS

>member
-1 MKKIIASAFLVIA
+1 MFRKFIITVICCLSIFALCAVPSYAAGFGGGQRGGGFGSGGFSSNTVSTYLSYDALSGLCAEVNYNLERNVYASDGFPSSGKYAATIVSRSDGYYIGVYKAGSYTWFRNPSGGFYICEYNTDSLLFNISSRFNLLMAENGYLRAFYNSLNSIDSRLENLMASPSGYLANINEKLGNSYSAFVSMNATLDKLMSSPSGYLANINEKLFTLISRLDTVIDQ
-14 LFGVSL
+14 LSVSSPGSDSSGGSSSGL
-20 VSASAGTFDPST
+20 PDEYRRLTCVETTGQQYVNSSIYFDSSKP
-32 GNGYCVLGTARF
+32 F
-44 VPYSGEVDSV
+44 QI
-54 DALAA
+54 DADVEFT
-59 ILNAISAADNSLSYG
+59 N
-74 SSASAGAQYVFM
+74 SSASQVLFGYSDDSNFASYALFLNPHPPTKNYCFRFGSNVVTSSGAFPVGSRHSVISYAVSGRQY
-86 PTFQVN
+86 
-92 IRYNSTHNCYGIFLQ
+92 L
-107 NKSYSGWLH
+107 
-116 TGNDSIGW
+116 SIDG
-124 YMIYCP
+124 
-130 PEKFEPYLLYS
+130 
-141 ISRATSAISSKVSTI
+141 V
-156 SDTLTA
+156 
-162 LSNSLSS
+162 NSLSS
-169 WIGGQLNGI
+169 
-178 YYWTNQINVSADQIM
+178 
-193 QRTMSIDN
+193 
-201 SLSSFFDGHTVSDII
+201 TVS
-216 SAIPAASDLSNIES
+216 S
-230 TLSSINDKL
+230 TFSGSVPCYIFGAN
-239 DNLSSSSGSAYDD
+239 SSSGKVAAMCYVRCYGIVIRQDGNIIRNYVPALRYADNVAGLYDLV
-252 SALLAA
+252 SGVFSPSVGKPFLAGSVLA
-258 LQPITSFYEGG
+258 NWQY
-269 VETVAKQSNSG
+269 N
-280 LLNCNLQ
+280 
-287 FERGTF
+287 
-293 SLLSLDAPADADVF
+293 LLSGITTRLD
-307 FFSRSAVY
+307 S
-315 YTAVGLSFGSSVRP
+315 
-329 CSSPSPTHLGPT
+329 
-341 MVADADSVAVTVK
+341 
-354 ARSNSLVPAGTYDVH
+354 
-369 FFDSAGNAITLKTG
+369 I
-383 DCFLPGSEVG
+383 
-393 VWQIQRAEGG
+393 
-403 YITIGSTTGLP
+403 IG
-414 NGFEFSDL
+414 
-422 FYSCVRFKASELNSA
+422 
-437 PALFSYWLD
+437 
-446 YFYNTETY
+446 
-454 YSLFRIVSSADST
+454 
-467 ITFRYSTLH
+467 
-476 PVLAWLAQCQNGF
+476 
-489 QTWLGNKL
+489 
-497 DNLPSSSG
+497 NLPSSS

-672 TGFGGDYPS
+672 TGFGGDYPT

>member
-1 MKKIIASAFLVIA
+1 MKKYVASAFLVIA
-14 LFGVSL
+14 FFGAFM

-54 DALAA
+54 DALSA

-92 IRYNSTHNCYGIFLQ
+92 IKYNSTHNCYGIFLK

-130 PEKFEPYLLYS
+130 PEKFEPDLLYS

-156 SDTLTA
+156 SDTLTS
-162 LSNSLSS
+162 LYNSLQS
-169 WIGGQLNGI
+169 WFGGQLSGI
-178 YYWTNQINVSADQIM
+178 YYWTNSINLSAS
-193 QRTMSIDN
+193 RID
-201 SLSSFFDGHTVSDII
+201 SALTSFFGNNTVSDII
-216 SAIPAASDLSNIES
+216 SAIPAAPDLSNIES
-230 TLSSINDKL
+230 TLSSINNKL
-239 DNLSSSSGSAYDD
+239 DNLPSSSGSAYDD

-258 LQPITSFYEGG
+258 LQPITSFYQGG
-269 VETVAKQSNSG
+269 VETVVLDSSSG
-280 LLNCNLQ
+280 TLAGNIQ

-293 SLLSLDAPADADVF
+293 SLLSLNASPDADVF
-307 FFSRSAVY
+307 FLAKYTY
-315 YTAVGLSFGSSVRP
+315 YLASGLSFASPVRSS
-329 CSSPSPTHLGPT
+329 SSPTLAALGPT
-341 MVADADSVAVTVK
+341 MTADADHITVTVK
-354 ARSNSLVPAGTYDVH
+354 KTLDLPISVGTYDIQ
-369 FFDSAGNAITLKTG
+369 FFDTSGDAIALKTG

-393 VWQIQRAEGG
+393 VWQIRRAEGG

-414 NGFEFSDL
+414 DGFEFSDL
-422 FYSCVRFKASELNSA
+422 FYSCVRFKVSDINSA

-454 YSLFRIVSSADST
+454 YSRFRIVSSADST

-476 PVLAWLAQCQNGF
+476 PVLAWLAQRQNGF

-497 DNLPSSSG
+497 DNLPGSSP
-505 SSDLTSVTTRL
+505 SDLTSVTTRL

-556 SQCGDSYSEILA
+556 SQCGNSYSEILA

-576 TSHVEAVTDP
+576 TSHVETVTDP

-623 SLSKIIVKLFSKL
+623 SISKIIVKLFSKL

-659 DIITRFS
+659 DIITQFS

>member
-1 MKKIIASAFLVIA
+1 MLRKFIITVICCLSISVLCAVPSYAATMSDKEMAIEQISLCWQTSTNKKNVISFDSLTSLCA
-14 LFGVSL
+14 DLNRDGYPCEIRFVSVL
-20 VSASAGTFDPST
+20 
-32 GNGYCVLGTARF
+32 NGYAILGTGYVHNTFESAR
-44 VPYSGEVDSV
+44 VY
-54 DALAA
+54 
-59 ILNAISAADNSLSYG
+59 SLSGKYYSNIEG
-74 SSASAGAQYVFM
+74 SIFYSPYQSDSLLSG
-86 PTFQVN
+86 
-92 IRYNSTHNCYGIFLQ
+92 IST
-107 NKSYSGWLH
+107 
-116 TGNDSIGW
+116 
-124 YMIYCP
+124 
-130 PEKFEPYLLYS
+130 YL
-141 ISRATSAISSKVSTI
+141 SAISSKVSTI
-156 SDTLTA
+156 SDTLTS
-162 LSNSLSS
+162 LYNSLQS
-169 WIGGQLNGI
+169 WFGGQLTGI
-178 YYWTNQINVSADQIM
+178 YYWTNSINLSAS
-193 QRTMSIDN
+193 RID
-201 SLSSFFDGHTVSDII
+201 SALASFFGNNTVSDII

-258 LQPITSFYEGG
+258 LQPITSFYQDG
-269 VETVAKQSNSG
+269 VETVVLDSSSG
-280 LLNCNLQ
+280 ILSGNIQ

-293 SLLSLDAPADADVF
+293 SLLSLNASVDADVF
-307 FFSRSAVY
+307 FLAENVY
-315 YTAVGLSFGSSVRP
+315 YSPSSLSFAPPVRSS
-329 CSSPSPTHLGPT
+329 SSPTLSALGPT
-341 MVADADSVAVTVK
+341 LTADADHITVTIKKTLDLPISV
-354 ARSNSLVPAGTYDVH
+354 GTYDIQ
-369 FFDSAGNAITLKTG
+369 FFDTSGDAIALKTG
-383 DCFLPGSEVG
+383 DCFLPGSDVG
-393 VWQIQRAEGG
+393 VWQIRRAEGG

-414 NGFEFSDL
+414 EGFEFSDL
-422 FYSCVRFKASELNSA
+422 FHSCVRFKVSDINSA
-437 PALFSYWLD
+437 PAQFSYWLD
-446 YFYNTETY
+446 YFYNTDTY
-454 YSLFRIVSSADST
+454 YSRFRIVSPDDAT

-476 PVLAWLAQCQNGF
+476 PVLAWLAQRQNSF
-489 QTWLGNKL
+489 QTWLGNRL
-497 DNLPSSSG
+497 NNLPGSSP
-505 SSDLTSVTTRL
+505 SDLTSVTTRL

-672 TGFGGDYPS
+672 TGFGGDYPT

>member
-1 MKKIIASAFLVIA
+1 MLRKFIITVICCLSISVLCAVPSYAATMSDKEMAIEQISLCWQTSTNKKNVISFDSLTSLCA
-14 LFGVSL
+14 DLNRDGYPCEIRFVSVL
-20 VSASAGTFDPST
+20 
-32 GNGYCVLGTARF
+32 NGYAILGTGYVHNTFESAR
-44 VPYSGEVDSV
+44 VY
-54 DALAA
+54 
-59 ILNAISAADNSLSYG
+59 SLSGKYYSNIEG
-74 SSASAGAQYVFM
+74 SIFYSPYQSDSLLSG
-86 PTFQVN
+86 
-92 IRYNSTHNCYGIFLQ
+92 IST
-107 NKSYSGWLH
+107 
-116 TGNDSIGW
+116 
-124 YMIYCP
+124 
-130 PEKFEPYLLYS
+130 YL
-141 ISRATSAISSKVSTI
+141 SAISSKVSTI
-156 SDTLTA
+156 SDTLTS
-162 LSNSLSS
+162 LYNSLQS
-169 WIGGQLNGI
+169 WFGGQLTGI
-178 YYWTNQINVSADQIM
+178 YYWTNSINLSAS
-193 QRTMSIDN
+193 RID
-201 SLSSFFDGHTVSDII
+201 SALASFFGNNTVSDII

-230 TLSSINDKL
+230 TLSIINDKL

-258 LQPITSFYEGG
+258 LQPITSFYQDG
-269 VETVAKQSNSG
+269 VETVVLDSSSG
-280 LLNCNLQ
+280 ILSGNIQ

-293 SLLSLDAPADADVF
+293 SLLSLNASVDADVF
-307 FFSRSAVY
+307 FLAENVY
-315 YTAVGLSFGSSVRP
+315 YSLSSLSFAPPVRSS
-329 CSSPSPTHLGPT
+329 SSPTLSALGPT
-341 MVADADSVAVTVK
+341 LTADADHITVTVK
-354 ARSNSLVPAGTYDVH
+354 KTLDLPISVGTYDIQ
-369 FFDSAGNAITLKTG
+369 FFDTSGDAIALKTG
-383 DCFLPGSEVG
+383 DCFLPGSDVG
-393 VWQIQRAEGG
+393 VWQIRRAEGG

-414 NGFEFSDL
+414 EGFEFSDL
-422 FYSCVRFKASELNSA
+422 FHSCVRFKVSDINSA
-437 PALFSYWLD
+437 PAQFSYWLD
-446 YFYNTETY
+446 YFYNTDTY
-454 YSLFRIVSSADST
+454 RSRFRIVSPDDAT

-476 PVLAWLAQCQNGF
+476 PVLAWLAQRQNSF
-489 QTWLGNKL
+489 QTWLGNRL
-497 DNLPSSSG
+497 NNLPGSSP
-505 SSDLTSVTTRL
+505 SDLTSVTTRL

-672 TGFGGDYPS
+672 TGFGGAYPS

>member
-1 MKKIIASAFLVIA
+1 MLRKFIITVICCLSISILCAVPSYAATMSDKEMAIEQISLCWQTSTNKKNVIS
-14 LFGVSL
+14 FDSL
-20 VSASAGTFDPST
+20 TSLCADLNRDGYPCEIRFVSAL
-32 GNGYCVLGTARF
+32 NGYAILGTGYVHNTFESARI
-44 VPYSGEVDSV
+44 Y
-54 DALAA
+54 
-59 ILNAISAADNSLSYG
+59 SLSGKYYSNIEG
-74 SSASAGAQYVFM
+74 SIFYSPYQSDSLLSG
-86 PTFQVN
+86 
-92 IRYNSTHNCYGIFLQ
+92 IST
-107 NKSYSGWLH
+107 
-116 TGNDSIGW
+116 
-124 YMIYCP
+124 
-130 PEKFEPYLLYS
+130 YL
-141 ISRATSAISSKVSTI
+141 SAISSKVSTI
-156 SDTLTA
+156 SDTLTS
-162 LSNSLSS
+162 LYNSLQS
-169 WIGGQLNGI
+169 WFGGQLSGI
-178 YYWTNQINVSADQIM
+178 YYWTNSINLSAS
-193 QRTMSIDN
+193 RID
-201 SLSSFFDGHTVSDII
+201 SALTSFFGNNTVSDII
-216 SAIPAASDLSNIES
+216 SAIPAAPDLSNIES
-230 TLSSINDKL
+230 TLSSINNKL
-239 DNLSSSSGSAYDD
+239 DNLPSSSGSAYDD

-315 YTAVGLSFGSSVRP
+315 YTMVGLSFGSSVRSY
-329 CSSPSPTHLGPT
+329 SSPSPTHLGPT

-354 ARSNSLVPAGTYDVH
+354 ARSDSLVPAGTYDVH

-476 PVLAWLAQCQNGF
+476 PVLAWLAQRQNGF

-497 DNLPSSSG
+497 DNLPASSG

-529 SGCDH
+529 TACDH
-534 TYTQD
+534 TYVPE

-556 SQCGDSYSEILA
+556 SQCGNSYSEILA

-576 TSHVEAVTDP
+576 TSHVETVTDP

-623 SLSKIIVKLFSKL
+623 SISKIIVKLFSKL

-659 DIITRFS
+659 DIITQFS

-672 TGFGGDYPS
+672 TGFGGDYPV

-701 FVCVFIGV
+701 FVCVFIGI

>member
-1 MKKIIASAFLVIA
+1 MLRKFIITVICCLSISVLCAVPSYAATMSDKEMAIEQISLCWQTSTNKKNVISFDSLTSLCA
-14 LFGVSL
+14 DLNRDGYPCEIRFVSVL
-20 VSASAGTFDPST
+20 
-32 GNGYCVLGTARF
+32 NGYAILGTGYVHNTFESAR
-44 VPYSGEVDSV
+44 VY
-54 DALAA
+54 
-59 ILNAISAADNSLSYG
+59 SLSGKYYSNIEG
-74 SSASAGAQYVFM
+74 SIFYSPYQSDSLLSG
-86 PTFQVN
+86 
-92 IRYNSTHNCYGIFLQ
+92 IST
-107 NKSYSGWLH
+107 
-116 TGNDSIGW
+116 
-124 YMIYCP
+124 
-130 PEKFEPYLLYS
+130 YL
-141 ISRATSAISSKVSTI
+141 SAISSKVSTI

-201 SLSSFFDGHTVSDII
+201 SLSFFFDGHTVSDII
-216 SAIPAASDLSNIES
+216 SAIPAAPDLSNIES
-230 TLSSINDKL
+230 TLSSINNKL
-239 DNLSSSSGSAYDD
+239 DNLPSSSGSAYDD

-315 YTAVGLSFGSSVRP
+315 YTAVGLSFGSSVRSY
-329 CSSPSPTHLGPT
+329 SSPSPTHLGPT

-354 ARSNSLVPAGTYDVH
+354 ARSDSLVPAGTYDVH

-414 NGFEFSDL
+414 DGFGFSDL

-476 PVLAWLAQCQNGF
+476 PVLAWLAQRQNGF

-497 DNLPSSSG
+497 DNLPGSSP
-505 SSDLTSVTTRL
+505 SDLTSVTMRL

-672 TGFGGDYPS
+672 TGFGGAYPS

>member
-1 MKKIIASAFLVIA
+1 MLRKFIITVICCLSISILCAVPSYAATMSDKEMAIEQISLCWQTSTNKKNVIS
-14 LFGVSL
+14 FDSL
-20 VSASAGTFDPST
+20 TSLCADLNRDGYPCEIRFVSAL
-32 GNGYCVLGTARF
+32 NGYAILGTGYVHNTFESAR
-44 VPYSGEVDSV
+44 VY
-54 DALAA
+54 
-59 ILNAISAADNSLSYG
+59 SLSGKYYSNIEG
-74 SSASAGAQYVFM
+74 SIFYSPYQSDSLLSG
-86 PTFQVN
+86 
-92 IRYNSTHNCYGIFLQ
+92 IST
-107 NKSYSGWLH
+107 
-116 TGNDSIGW
+116 
-124 YMIYCP
+124 
-130 PEKFEPYLLYS
+130 YL
-141 ISRATSAISSKVSTI
+141 SAISSKVSTI
-156 SDTLTA
+156 SDTLTS
-162 LSNSLSS
+162 LYNSLQS
-169 WIGGQLNGI
+169 WFGGQLSGI
-178 YYWTNQINVSADQIM
+178 YYWTNSINLSAS
-193 QRTMSIDN
+193 RID
-201 SLSSFFDGHTVSDII
+201 SALTSFFGNNTVSDII
-216 SAIPAASDLSNIES
+216 SAIPAAPDLSNIES
-230 TLSSINDKL
+230 TLSSINNKL
-239 DNLSSSSGSAYDD
+239 DNLPSSSGSAYDD

-315 YTAVGLSFGSSVRP
+315 YITVGLSFGSSVRSY
-329 CSSPSPTHLGPT
+329 SSPSPTHLGPT

-354 ARSNSLVPAGTYDVH
+354 ARSDSLVPAGTYDVH

-476 PVLAWLAQCQNGF
+476 PVLAWLAQRQNGF

-497 DNLPSSSG
+497 DNLPASSG